1 MIANQFNSCGR
12 EARGQRKSIHVWLM
26 AASAFLIVGLV
37 GSDPAYSRHPFDGM
51 ECVFTAGDMNSD
63 YYHKE
68 THKWVRNGPPS
79 RTTQAQGRFIDTY
92 PMTWTLTIE
101 GHNRIGINNQ
111 TWSADNR
118 MNPGSGSRWAV
129 TKPSPSS
136 WRIRA
141 TAAQQG
147 VVGPTTGTPNNPT
160 NTFEEYIFGNIV
172 TTDVHPT
179 AEDIQLPL
187 SGKKTEEWLDVQQ
200 DVKSRKRWL
209 IWKDSKSS
217 LFPIGSNSLGK
228 PSDMPIFL
236 SCQMNFT
243 ISR

>member
-1 MIANQFNSCGR
+1 MIAIQFNSCGR

-63 YYHKE
+63 YYHME
-68 THKWVRNGPPS
+68 THKWVRNGPPI
-79 RTTQAQGRFIDTY
+79 RTPHQTDPFDTY
-92 PMTWTLTIE
+92 PMNWTLTIE
-101 GHNRIGINNQ
+101 GHNRIAPNNK

-118 MNPGSGSRWAV
+118 MNPGSGSRWKV
-129 TKPSPSS
+129 TKDSPSS

-141 TAAQQG
+141 TAVQPG

-160 NTFEEYIFGNIV
+160 NTFEEYNFQPIV

-187 SGKKTEEWLDVQQ
+187 SGKKTEEWQGVQEEL
-200 DVKSRKRWL
+200 KSRKRWL

-217 LFPIGSNSLGK
+217 LFPIGSNSLGR
-228 PSDMPIFL
+228 PSTMPIFL